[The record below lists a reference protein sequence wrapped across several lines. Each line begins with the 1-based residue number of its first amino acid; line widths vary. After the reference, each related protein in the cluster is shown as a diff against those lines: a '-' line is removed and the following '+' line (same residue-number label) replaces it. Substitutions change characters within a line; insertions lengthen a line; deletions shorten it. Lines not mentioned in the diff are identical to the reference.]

1 MEGKW
6 VGTTHL
12 PTMGVAMLQLRGKVI
27 VTPYIRV
34 VTQADDYKQSLSDR
48 ARYAAPYTHTAGR
61 RDETPG
67 CES

>member
-34 VTQADDYKQSLSDR
+34 VTQAGDYKQTLPDR
-48 ARYAAPYTHTAGR
+48 ARDAAPHSDEESNR
-61 RDETPG
+61 R
-67 CES
+67 ESPE

>member
-48 ARYAAPYTHTAGR
+48 ARYAAPQHEAGNLECR
-61 RDETPG
+61 G
-67 CES
+67 FHLG

>member
-1 MEGKW
+1 
-6 VGTTHL
+6 
-12 PTMGVAMLQLRGKVI
+12 MGVAMLQLRGKVI